1 MKIQEILSKFEQK
14 DDNLM
19 NILHAVQNNNPENY
33 LSQEELK
40 EVATYLNLTMSHVYG
55 VATYYSMLSLKPRG
69 KYIIRVCN
77 SPVCDMEGSRK
88 GIDRLKE
95 ILSINIGET
104 TPDKK
109 FTLELS
115 ECLGLCGRAPSMMIN
130 EDVVGGL
137 DQIDLKSVLEKYK
150 S

>member
-1 MKIQEILSKFEQK
+1 MKIQDILDKFEQK
-14 DDNLM
+14 NDNLI
-19 NILHAVQNNNPENY
+19 NILHAVQNNNQENY
-33 LSQEELK
+33 LSKEDLK
-40 EVATYLNLTMSHVYG
+40 EVAKYLNMSMSHVYG
-55 VATYYSMLSLKPRG
+55 VAAYYSMFSLKPRG
-69 KYIIRVCN
+69 KYIIRVCK

-88 GIDRLKE
+88 VIDRLKE

-115 ECLGLCGRAPSMMIN
+115 ECLGLCGRAPSLMVN
-130 EDVVGGL
+130 QDVVVGL

>member
-88 GIDRLKE
+88 VIDRLKE

>member
-1 MKIQEILSKFEQK
+1 MKIQDILNKFEQK

-33 LSQEELK
+33 LSKEDLK
-40 EVATYLNLTMSHVYG
+40 EVAKYLNLTMSHVYG
-55 VATYYSMLSLKPRG
+55 VAAYYSMFSLKPRG
-69 KYIIRVCN
+69 KFIIRICK
-77 SPVCDMEGSRK
+77 SPVCNMEGSLEV
-88 GIDRLKE
+88 IDKLKK
-95 ILSINIGET
+95 ILSISVGET

-115 ECLGLCGRAPSMMIN
+115 ECLGLCGRAPSLMIN
-130 EDVVGGL
+130 EDVIVSL

-150 S
+150 F